1 MVYGLRKGAGY
12 NYAGVVGECQMPFEC
27 IDLFA
32 FWFCSHSAV
41 LFGKFVA
48 PDAMVIE
55 KNAVERKSQRLQC
68 PFPYSRLQLAFPYC
82 DAMPSHRGKLA
93 LVFYVTITVAF
104 NLRFPEF
111 SVALWNHIISASFVS
126 MPEAA
131 VHEDARPVFA
141 KHDVRMTRETW
152 MVQPIAKPSA
162 EQEFPYHD
170 FWFGV
175 LTTY

>member
-68 PFPYSRLQLAFPYC
+68 PFPDSRLQLAFPYVMQC
-82 DAMPSHRGKLA
+82 HPIVASLRWSSMSRLRLRSIFAFQNSVLLFG
-93 LVFYVTITVAF
+93 IT
-104 NLRFPEF
+104 
-111 SVALWNHIISASFVS
+111 
-126 MPEAA
+126 
-131 VHEDARPVFA
+131 
-141 KHDVRMTRETW
+141 
-152 MVQPIAKPSA
+152 
-162 EQEFPYHD
+162 
-170 FWFGV
+170 
-175 LTTY
+175 

>member
-1 MVYGLRKGAGY
+1 MSGRS
-12 NYAGVVGECQMPFEC
+12 ECLMPFC
-27 IDLFA
+27 YLDLFA
-32 FWFCSHSAV
+32 FWFRCHSV
-41 LFGKFVA
+41 ILFWKFVV

-55 KNAVERKSQRLQC
+55 KNAVERKSQRLQS
-68 PFPYSRLQLAFPYC
+68 PFPDSRLQLAFPYC

-104 NLRFPEF
+104 YLSFPEF
-111 SVALWNHIISASFVS
+111 SVAFWNHIISASFMS
-126 MPEAA
+126 MPEAS

-141 KHDVRMTRETW
+141 KHDVRMTGETW

-170 FWFGV
+170 FRFGV
-175 LTTY
+175 LSPY

>member
-12 NYAGVVGECQMPFEC
+12 NHAGVVGECQMPFEC

-55 KNAVERKSQRLQC
+55 KNAVERKSQSLQS
-68 PFPYSRLQLAFPYC
+68 PFPDSRLQLAFPYC

-111 SVALWNHIISASFVS
+111 SVALFESHNICILRVHARSSRSRRRTSCICEARCPDDQGDVDGSADS
-126 MPEAA
+126 
-131 VHEDARPVFA
+131 
-141 KHDVRMTRETW
+141 ET
-152 MVQPIAKPSA
+152 
-162 EQEFPYHD
+162 H
-170 FWFGV
+170 G
-175 LTTY
+175 

>member
-55 KNAVERKSQRLQC
+55 KNAVERKSQRLQS
-68 PFPYSRLQLAFPYC
+68 PFPDSRLQLAFPYC

-126 MPEAA
+126 MPEAT

-152 MVQPIAKPSA
+152 MVQPIAKPTA